1 MSDGSWMVTVIAE
14 LQVPSSPR
22 ISRYCGNCSD
32 GCVAV
37 GDHFHSLGK
46 LSEPES
52 TDDSFSQSHNSSIP
66 NGPRGATGP
75 CPPTQWNR
83 TPRRGGFE
91 NAVSVGQAWADR
103 KST

>member
-1 MSDGSWMVTVIAE
+1 MDASLSATIFIRLANCPNHIPICSWMVTVIAE

-52 TDDSFSQSHNSSIP
+52 TADSFSQSHNSSIP
-66 NGPRGATGP
+66 NGPRGAT
-75 CPPTQWNR
+75 
-83 TPRRGGFE
+83 
-91 NAVSVGQAWADR
+91 DR
-103 KST
+103 KSTRLNS